1 MTGLAT
7 GDKLA
12 RLLVTIVN
20 AQNRKR
26 MDLAGKCC
34 CFYFKLSDRSIQRS
48 CLYKRKRFFSEKT
61 NTQLYLAP
69 FLYF

>member
-20 AQNRKR
+20 PQSRKR
-26 MDLAGKCC
+26 MDLRENVAV
-34 CFYFKLSDRSIQRS
+34 FVLSFLIGQSNEAVYIKEKGF
-48 CLYKRKRFFSEKT
+48 LARKQIHSFI
-61 NTQLYLAP
+61 
-69 FLYF
+69 

>member
-20 AQNRKR
+20 PQSRKR
-26 MDLAGKCC
+26 MDLRENVAV
-34 CFYFKLSDRSIQRS
+34 FVLSFLIGQSNEAVYI
-48 CLYKRKRFFSEKT
+48 KEKG
-61 NTQLYLAP
+61 
-69 FLYF
+69 F

>member
-1 MTGLAT
+1 MIGLAT

-20 AQNRKR
+20 AQSRKR

-34 CFYFKLSDRSIQRS
+34 CFCFKLSDRSVQRS
-48 CLYKRKRFFSEKT
+48 CLYKRKRF
-61 NTQLYLAP
+61 LARKQIHS
-69 FLYF
+69 FI